1 MKDEFSRIS
10 LFRLAPEPEGSEE
23 LALRYASHLADLLN
37 TDTGLP
43 EAIRG
48 PSSRSDETPEHFL
61 SYVSKWC
68 KAKRALNFA
77 VILDGEI
84 AIGNMSLSHIDIEAK
99 TARTGCFFSS
109 RHEGVGYAAYA
120 FAKLI
125 ETARNL
131 GIKSVSG
138 DILDI
143 AIVASSIWESCGA
156 KIEMDKAEV
165 FASIL

>member
-1 MKDEFSRIS
+1 MYNDHSRIS

-23 LALRYASHLADLLN
+23 VALRYANQLSELLN

-43 EAIRG
+43 ESIRG
-48 PSSRSDETPEHFL
+48 SSSRTDETPEHFL
-61 SYVSKWC
+61 SYVRGWC
-68 KAKRALNFA
+68 ITKRAINFA
-77 VILDGEI
+77 VLLNGET
-84 AIGNMSLSHIDIEAK
+84 AIGNMSLSHIDLEAK
-99 TARTGCFFSS
+99 TARTGCFMSS
-109 RHEGVGYAAYA
+109 RHEGAGYAAYA

-138 DILDI
+138 DIPDI
-143 AIVASSIWESCGA
+143 ALVESSIWEKCGA

-165 FASIL
+165 LASIL

>member
-1 MKDEFSRIS
+1 MNDDHSRIS
-10 LFRLAPEPEGSEE
+10 LFRLAPEPEGSEK
-23 LALRYASHLADLLN
+23 LALRYASHLSELLN

-43 EAIRG
+43 ESIRG
-48 PSSRSDETPEHFL
+48 TSSRRDETPEHFL
-61 SYVSKWC
+61 SYVSEWC
-68 KAKRALNFA
+68 KAKHALNFA
-77 VILDGEI
+77 VLLDGEI

-138 DILDI
+138 DIPDI
-143 AIVASSIWESCGA
+143 ALVESSIWEECGA
-156 KIEMDKAEV
+156 EIEVSEREV
-165 FASIL
+165 RAGII

>member
-1 MKDEFSRIS
+1 MNNDHSRIS
-10 LFRLAPEPEGSEE
+10 LFRLAPESEGSEE
-23 LALRYASHLADLLN
+23 LALRYASQLSDLLN
-37 TDTGLP
+37 ADTGLP
-43 EAIRG
+43 ESIRG
-48 PSSRSDETPEHFL
+48 TSSRSDETPEHFL
-61 SYVSKWC
+61 SYTSEWC
-68 KAKRALNFA
+68 KAKHALNFA
-77 VILDGEI
+77 VLLDGEI

-138 DILDI
+138 DIPDI
-143 AIVASSIWESCGA
+143 AIVESSIWEKCGA

-165 FASIL
+165 LASIL